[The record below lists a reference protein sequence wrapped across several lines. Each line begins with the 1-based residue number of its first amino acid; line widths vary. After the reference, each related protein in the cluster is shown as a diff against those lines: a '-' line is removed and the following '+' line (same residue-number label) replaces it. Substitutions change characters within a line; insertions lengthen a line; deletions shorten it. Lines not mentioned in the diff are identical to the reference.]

1 MNTLDYQENGYL
13 HLKNFF
19 NLQELAPLESALR
32 TFHSNWLKENNSAY
46 QAGAINSAYISA
58 KQYLKNGDRERIF
71 HFMMSQK
78 LTDIVKALIVD
89 KPAFMNN
96 QLFFDPQNKAQK
108 NYWHRDIQYHL
119 TLEEQQQ
126 ALSGPDVI
134 HVRIPLVTERGI
146 EIVPGSHKVWDTE
159 QQLNVRTE
167 QAGYHNSDDIA
178 EGKANALNKGD
189 LLVFSANSIHRGLYG
204 LNRFAF
210 DIIFCPAQKAL
221 LKYVNPDCLP
231 DQQTLAQVEH
241 AELFINTLTTLT
253 NNDNE
258 N

>member
-13 HLKNFF
+13 HLRQFF
-19 NLQELAPLESALR
+19 NAQGLVPLESALR
-32 TFHSNWLKENNSAY
+32 TFHNNWLKENNSAY

-58 KQYLKNGDRERIF
+58 KQYLPDGDRETLF

-78 LTDIVKALIVD
+78 LTDMVKAIIVD

-96 QLFFDPQNKAQK
+96 QLFFDPKDKRQK

-119 TLEEQQQ
+119 TLAEQQQ

-134 HVRIPLVTERGI
+134 HVRIPLVNERGI
-146 EIVPGSHKVWDTE
+146 EIVPSSHKVWDTQ

-167 QAGYHNSDDIA
+167 KAGYHNYDDIA
-178 EGKANALNKGD
+178 EGKAIALNKGD

-210 DIIFCPAQKAL
+210 DIIFCPAQEAL

-231 DQQTLAQVEH
+231 DQQTLAQVEQ
-241 AELFINTLTTLT
+241 AELFLNTHTTLMK
-253 NNDNE
+253 NDNE